1 MPVPLKVYY
10 CHKCY
15 HRMPLYYRRGESY
28 RDDRITRC
36 KNCGCVDALTSR
48 NEVWIKKRE
57 EEASKAKTIQE
68 KFEIFQNPILFTGW
82 PYPW

>member
-1 MPVPLKVYY
+1 
-10 CHKCY
+10 
-15 HRMPLYYRRGESY
+15 MPLYYRRGESY

-48 NEVWIKKRE
+48 NEVWMKKRE
-57 EEASKAKTIQE
+57 EEACKAKTIQE